1 MNGPLLIVGDLCPD
15 IIVAGVLA
23 PDRRLR
29 FGQAEDLVGSTTLTL
44 GSSAGITASA
54 AVAAGC
60 RVRLCAVVG
69 DDDLGRSCLGW
80 LAARGVDVADVRVDQ
95 HRSTGSSVILVR
107 RDDPTDRQILTH
119 LGAMAR
125 LRAADVTDTMIRT
138 AAHLHVSSFFLHQDA
153 REDLHQPMARAR
165 RGGITVSLDTN
176 DDPERRWTSGV
187 HAAIGQ
193 ADILFCN
200 DTEAVGLAFPATSDL
215 ATDDLAEGRGAV
227 DQAIARLLDLMPTGS
242 DPRFP
247 AVVHKRGADGAVV
260 HTHAGTVQ
268 VGVPTVR
275 VVDTVGA
282 GDTLAGTALAALL
295 DGADW
300 PVAIRLA
307 VAAGS
312 LSTAGVGG
320 VDAQPPFRDTRRV
333 ADNLSVLDQRQ
344 AQELTP

>member
-1 MNGPLLIVGDLCPD
+1 MSGPLLVVGDLCPD
-15 IIVAGVLA
+15 IIVAGVPA

-29 FGQAEDLVGSTTLTL
+29 FEQAEDLVHATTLTL

-54 AVAAGC
+54 AAAAGC
-60 RVRLCAVVG
+60 RVRMCAVVG
-69 DDDLGRSCLGW
+69 NDDLGRSCLRW
-80 LAARGVDVADVRVDQ
+80 LTDRGVDVAGVRVDQ
-95 HRSTGSSVILVR
+95 HTPTGSSVILVR
-107 RDDPTDRQILTH
+107 SDDPTDRQILTH
-119 LGAMAR
+119 LGAMTR
-125 LRAADVTDTMIRT
+125 LRASDVTDTMLGS
-138 AAHLHVSSFFLHQDA
+138 AAHLHVSSFFLHRNA

-176 DDPERRWTSGV
+176 DDPERCWTSGV

-193 ADILFCN
+193 ADVLFCN
-200 DTEAVGLAFPATSDL
+200 DTEAIGLACSDPR
-215 ATDDLAEGRGAV
+215 DLPRPDVGAA
-227 DQAIARLLDLMPTGS
+227 QAIARLLDLMPTGS

-260 HTHAGTVQ
+260 HTPAGTVE
-268 VGVPTVR
+268 VGAPAVR

-300 PVAIRLA
+300 PVAVRLA

-312 LSTAGVGG
+312 LSTTGAGG
-320 VDAQPPFRDTRRV
+320 VDAQPAPGDTRRV
-333 ADNLSVLDQRQ
+333 ADRLSVLDQRHP
-344 AQELTP
+344 QELTP